1 MLSPP
6 PEGHRGQPGTGWFLR
21 ASREGILSSQLTGM
35 ALGGRAH
42 VGNMTGMQAPGFP
55 PPPPASQF
63 TPVWLWGGRQGWTP
77 HSLTGTVRAKSSDFS
92 CCHRKMS
99 MTLRAF
105 RLLWSAVMNCVFHPQ
120 RPHGNGQEQGSQQ
133 GF

>member
-55 PPPPASQF
+55 PPTSCISVYTGLA
-63 TPVWLWGGRQGWTP
+63 LGGQAGLDP
-77 HSLTGTVRAKSSDFS
+77 
-92 CCHRKMS
+92 
-99 MTLRAF
+99 TLPDRH
-105 RLLWSAVMNCVFHPQ
+105 CE
-120 RPHGNGQEQGSQQ
+120 G
-133 GF
+133 